1 MTLTEAVFAFALL
14 CLVMYVVLDGYD
26 LGIGIATL
34 LERDR
39 QHRREMMIEQVGH
52 AWDGNESWIVLLGTA
67 LNAGFPLAFG
77 TILPYAYLPLI
88 IMLLAL
94 IARGVSVEMASQS
107 AFDVRW
113 ERALGIGSLFAA
125 LAQGVVLGTLTQKL
139 TVVNG
144 AFSGSPFGA
153 IGWFSVLT
161 GVGVTCVYLALGY
174 AYLKMKATGGLRAK
188 VGRRGVVSVLL
199 ASVLVVASFVAL
211 PATAA
216 PLNLN
221 DTAHVIGFGALL
233 LLAAGAVAITVVTLR
248 PASRYD
254 SLPYAALVISAAALI
269 IALVVARYPVLV
281 PPTLTVYNTV
291 APKTTMEFLVVA
303 FGVQLP
309 LLLFYTWFAHRAFR
323 GRVRTA

>member
-1 MTLTEAVFAFALL
+1 MTLTDAFFAFLLL
-14 CLVMYVVLDGYD
+14 CLVMYVLLDGYD

-39 QHRREMMIEQVGH
+39 QHRRQMMIEQVAH
-52 AWDGNESWIVLLGTA
+52 AWDGNESWIVLLAVG

-77 TILPYAYLPLI
+77 TILPYAYIPLI

-144 AFSGSPFGA
+144 AFSGSPLGA

-161 GVGVTCVYLALGY
+161 GVGVTCLYVALGY
-174 AYLKMKATGGLRAK
+174 AYLKRKATGGLRAK

-199 ASVLVVASFVAL
+199 ESVLVVASLIAL
-211 PATAA
+211 RASAA

-221 DTAHVIGFGALL
+221 NSARVIGFGALL

-248 PASRYD
+248 SASRYD
-254 SLPYAALVISAAALI
+254 SLPYAGLVTSTVALI
-269 IALVVARYPVLV
+269 IALVVARYPVLA

-291 APKTTMEFLVVA
+291 APKTTVEFLVVA
-303 FGVQLP
+303 FGLQLP
-309 LLLFYTWFAHRAFR
+309 LLLFYNWFAHNAFR
-323 GRVRTA
+323 GKVATP